1 MVNPRQGKGFLPAGS
16 IFTIRRSRWA
26 FSPPIQLDDQPTPNR
41 RANPEAIAGGHRVTL
56 ECWWT

>member
-26 FSPPIQLDDQPTPNR
+26 FSPPIQLDDQPTPIGVPIR
-41 RANPEAIAGGHRVTL
+41 RQSREGIG
-56 ECWWT
+56 